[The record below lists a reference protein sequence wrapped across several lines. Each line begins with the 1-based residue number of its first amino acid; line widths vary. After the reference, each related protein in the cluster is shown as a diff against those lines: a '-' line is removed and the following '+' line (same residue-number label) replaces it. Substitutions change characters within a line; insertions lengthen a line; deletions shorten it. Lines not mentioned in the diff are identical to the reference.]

1 MSARSEKSATVMA
14 LCERHLS
21 VDIRQRELHGLLG
34 DLESTLADRHRWF
47 DLTRVQRRALP
58 AAQSFHDLEDEL
70 EQLGRE
76 SAQLVSAL
84 RNADA
89 FSMSEVTA
97 KLEVVLRVI
106 EPDDYPDAYAVFER
120 AVAELKT
127 VSE

>member
-1 MSARSEKSATVMA
+1 MSAGLGKSASVMA

-21 VDIRQRELHGLLG
+21 IDIRERELHSLLG
-34 DLESTLADRHRWF
+34 DLESTLADHHRWF

-76 SAQLVSAL
+76 SAQLVYAL

-127 VSE
+127 FSE